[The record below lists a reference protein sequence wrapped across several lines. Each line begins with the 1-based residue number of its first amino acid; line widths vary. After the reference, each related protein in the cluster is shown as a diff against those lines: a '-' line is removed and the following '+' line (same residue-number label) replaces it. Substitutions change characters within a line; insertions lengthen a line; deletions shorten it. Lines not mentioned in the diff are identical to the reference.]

1 MRHPQTLKCVQIPS
15 ATDSLF
21 FLPPIFPII
30 LLKVPNLNNGAF
42 CWLQHQPK
50 LERKERKNMKE
61 DKTRA
66 DWVTWKQHKTHEKQ
80 QNWNCPPTHHANGAL
95 LSLLLLFSALSHTH
109 THSLSLSLSLSL
121 SKYKDLTAILTNPI
135 QAKFL
140 SLPKYNNLTAILTNP
155 IQGKTSNHTRV
166 QILQTG
172 NGEFSMKTWDRIPC
186 PTSLTLVPST
196 LVGRYKGS
204 SVLNV
209 CGMST
214 VQRWKIHIFWAW
226 TLYIGEGLGYRAF
239 WILGPVPRPVL
250 AILGP
255 LRVPKIQRK
264 ELNDV
269 LWDEKGLS

>member
-1 MRHPQTLKCVQIPS
+1 MEPFVGCSTNPS
-15 ATDSLF
+15 LR
-21 FLPPIFPII
+21 
-30 LLKVPNLNNGAF
+30 
-42 CWLQHQPK
+42 
-50 LERKERKNMKE
+50 ERRERIWR
-61 DKTRA
+61 KTRQEQTELPENSTKLTRSNRTETA
-66 DWVTWKQHKTHEKQ
+66 RLPIT
-80 QNWNCPPTHHANGAL
+80 PTELYWASCCC
-95 LSLLLLFSALSHTH
+95 SLHCHTH
-109 THSLSLSLSLSL
+109 THTLSLSLSL

-209 CGMST
+209 CSMST
-214 VQRWKIHIFWAW
+214 LQRWRAIRLISSINATCSCSFAAINCSSMSSSAW
-226 TLYIGEGLGYRAF
+226 
-239 WILGPVPRPVL
+239 
-250 AILGP
+250 
-255 LRVPKIQRK
+255 
-264 ELNDV
+264 
-269 LWDEKGLS
+269 